1 MLGRGA
7 MGVIYKAHDPVIDR
21 DVAIKLIRADLLSGE
36 DHSDYL
42 ARFQHE
48 AQAAGRCT
56 HPNIVAI
63 YDFAVHEGNPF
74 LAMEYVEGKDLGQV
88 LVRTGRFSPDAAV
101 AIICQVLDALAC
113 AHGLGIVHR
122 DVKPANILLLA
133 DARVKMTDFG
143 ISRFDNS
150 ALTQTGSVIGTPS
163 YMSPEQCRGDSVD
176 ARCDLFSTGVVLYEM
191 LSGERPFTGR
201 SLTEVA
207 FKVINNEPPDIVSK
221 CPGLAPSLAAAIHR
235 ALAKQPGD
243 RFGSAKDMAAAL
255 RQTAP
260 APPAADDRTVVQRRT
275 PATFTDATLGTIERE
290 LATHIGPIAR
300 HLVRSAAQKASSVEE
315 LREML
320 AQGIDQPGLRSRFRG
335 EPATAAT
342 TTPSTQIPP
351 TVVQQAERELTRYL
365 GPIARVL
372 VKRALATAHSPD
384 DLWEILARHI
394 ERDVDRQSFLQA
406 RTR

>member
-1 MLGRGA
+1 

-21 DVAIKLIRADLLSGE
+21 DVAIKLIRADLLSGD

-74 LAMEYVEGKDLGQV
+74 LAMEYVEGRDLGQV
-88 LVRTGRFSPDAAV
+88 LVRSGRFTPDAAV

-143 ISRFDNS
+143 ISRLDNS

-201 SLTEVA
+201 NLTEVA

-221 CPGLAPSLAAAIHR
+221 CPNLTPSLAAAIHR
-235 ALAKQPGD
+235 ALSKQPVD

-260 APPAADDRTVVQRRT
+260 ASPAVDDHTVVLRRPT
-275 PATFTDATLGTIERE
+275 PAVFTDATLGTIERE

-320 AQGIDQPGLRSRFRG
+320 AQGIDQPALRSRFRA
-335 EPATAAT
+335 EPT
-342 TTPSTQIPP
+342 TTSAPSPGIAP
-351 TVVQQAERELTRYL
+351 TVVQQAERELTRRL

-372 VKRALATAHSPD
+372 VKRALTTAHSPD
-384 DLWEILARHI
+384 DLWDTLATHI
-394 ERDVDRQSFLQA
+394 ERDVDRQSFLHA

>member
-1 MLGRGA
+1 M
-7 MGVIYKAHDPVIDR
+7 
-21 DVAIKLIRADLLSGE
+21 
-36 DHSDYL
+36 
-42 ARFQHE
+42 
-48 AQAAGRCT
+48 
-56 HPNIVAI
+56 
-63 YDFAVHEGNPF
+63 HEGNPF

-88 LVRTGRFSPDAAV
+88 LVRTGRFTPDAAV

-133 DARVKMTDFG
+133 DERVKMTDFG
-143 ISRFDNS
+143 ISRLDNS

-163 YMSPEQCRGDSVD
+163 YMSPEQCRGDAVD

-221 CPGLAPSLAAAIHR
+221 CPGLAPSLAASIHR
-235 ALAKQPGD
+235 ALAKQPDD

-260 APPAADDRTVVQRRT
+260 ASPATEDHTVVLRRT
-275 PATFTDATLGTIERE
+275 PAVFTDATLGTIERE

-300 HLVRSAAQKASSVEE
+300 HLVRSAAQKAGSVEE

-320 AQGIDQPGLRSRFRG
+320 AQGIDQPALRSRFRA
-335 EPATAAT
+335 EPATAP
-342 TTPSTQIPP
+342 TP
-351 TVVQQAERELTRYL
+351 A
-365 GPIARVL
+365 
-372 VKRALATAHSPD
+372 
-384 DLWEILARHI
+384 
-394 ERDVDRQSFLQA
+394 
-406 RTR
+406 